1 MLQAH
6 PACSLLEGWPED
18 PTAQAATE
26 AAAAAGE
33 RRTQEHQC
41 LVGAGASLQQ
51 LPTLTLP
58 APRGGQQAHVLG
70 VGGRLA
76 FLIPKG
82 LQELCTLNQQLFI
95 IK

>member
-1 MLQAH
+1 MPGGGRRL
-6 PACSLLEGWPED
+6 
-18 PTAQAATE
+18 T
-26 AAAAAGE
+26 AAAPPGP
-33 RRTQEHQC
+33 
-41 LVGAGASLQQ
+41 G